1 MMNRFNPSMKQEEKV
16 QLQLR
21 ELYEQYG
28 YSRFKMSKFEEY
40 DLYSQNKE
48 FLVSDSVITFTDT
61 NGKLM
66 ALKPDVTLSI
76 VKNTGDIPSGVVQR
90 VYYNE
95 NVYRVSDNTHSYKEI
110 LQAGLECLG
119 DVGTYDLCEVLL
131 LAAESLK
138 AISFDCVL
146 NVSHLGIV
154 TALLNDGAFHGIRKQ
169 ILGYIGEKN
178 THEIM
183 NLCKEREIDPQTV
196 SLLCYLCQGYG
207 SAGEVLAK
215 FQSSDVSSEV
225 KEAVSCLEQITD
237 IVTKATNVPVYI
249 DLSLVSNTNYYNGL
263 IFRGYVKELP
273 TDVLRGGQY
282 DKLMKRLGK
291 SQKAIGF
298 AVYLDALE
306 RIAADSPYDADVL
319 LTYSGQDD
327 IEEIMAKALALRKEG
342 KRVEVQ
348 SCVPEK
354 KKYEKQISVD

>member
-1 MMNRFNPSMKQEEKV
+1 MSNSMKLEEKV

-28 YSRFKMSKFEEY
+28 YTRFKMSKFEEY

-76 VKNTGDIPSGVVQR
+76 VKNASDIPAGVQR

-110 LQAGLECLG
+110 MQAGLECLG
-119 DVGTYDLCEVLL
+119 DVGAYDLCEVLL
-131 LAAESLK
+131 LAAESLQ
-138 AISFDCVL
+138 AISSQSVL
-146 NVSHLGIV
+146 NISHLGIV
-154 TALLNDGAFHGIRKQ
+154 EALLEKEEFRGIRKE
-169 ILGYIGEKN
+169 ILAYIGEKN
-178 THEIM
+178 THEITRIC
-183 NLCKEREIDPQTV
+183 NDRAIGKATV
-196 SLLCYLCQGYG
+196 EALCYLCQGYG
-207 SAGEVLAK
+207 FAEQVLAGLEPYK
-215 FQSSDVSSEV
+215 ILDGVQQ
-225 KEAVSCLEQITD
+225 AVEELKTITA
-237 IVTKATNVPVYI
+237 VLSKSTTVPVFI

-263 IFRGYVKELP
+263 IFRGYVKDIP

-291 SQKAIGF
+291 PQKAIGF

-306 RIAADSPYDADVL
+306 RTAVSSPYDADVL
-319 LTYSGQDD
+319 LTYNQDD
-327 IEEIMAKALALRKEG
+327 TIEDIMAKALALRKEG
-342 KRVEVQ
+342 KRVDVQ
-348 SCVPEK
+348 SCIPQK
-354 KKYEKQISVD
+354 KKYEQQITLK

>member
-1 MMNRFNPSMKQEEKV
+1 MSSLNTSMKQEEKV

-76 VKNTGDIPSGVVQR
+76 VKNSGEIPAGVQR

-110 LQAGLECLG
+110 MQAGLECLG
-119 DVGTYDLCEVLL
+119 DVGSYDLCEVLL
-131 LAAESLK
+131 LAAKSLQTISSES
-138 AISFDCVL
+138 VL
-146 NVSHLGIV
+146 NISHLGIV
-154 TALLNDGAFHGIRKQ
+154 GALLEQEDFRGIRKQ

-178 THEIM
+178 THEIVR
-183 NLCKEREIDPQTV
+183 LCAERGICQETV
-196 SLLCYLCQGYG
+196 EALCYLCKAYG
-207 SAGEVLAK
+207 TAEEILIGLAPYKILNGVKQAVEELKTVTSLLAK
-215 FQSSDVSSEV
+215 CSN
-225 KEAVSCLEQITD
+225 I
-237 IVTKATNVPVYI
+237 PVYI

-263 IFRGYVKELP
+263 IFRGYVKEIP

-291 SQKAIGF
+291 THKAIGF

-306 RIAADSPYDADVL
+306 RIAAASPYDADIL
-319 LTYSGQDD
+319 LTYDKKDD
-327 IEEIMAKALALRKEG
+327 VEDVIIKALELRNQG
-342 KRVEVQ
+342 KRVDVQ
-348 SCVPEK
+348 SCVPNK
-354 KKYEKQISVD
+354 KKYEQQITMK

>member
-1 MMNRFNPSMKQEEKV
+1 MMNNGNASMKQEEKV
-16 QLQLR
+16 QLKLR

-28 YSRFKMSKFEEY
+28 YTRFKMSKFEEY

-76 VKNTGDIPSGVVQR
+76 VKNTGEIPAGVQR

-110 LQAGLECLG
+110 MQAGLECLG

-131 LAAESLK
+131 LAAESLQT
-138 AISFDCVL
+138 ISDDSVL
-146 NVSHLGIV
+146 NLSHLGIV
-154 TALLNDGAFHGIRKQ
+154 STLLENSEFHGLRKQ

-178 THEIM
+178 THEITRV
-183 NLCKEREIDPQTV
+183 CEERGIASAMIDI
-196 SLLCYLCQGYG
+196 LCYLCRGYG
-207 SAGEVLAK
+207 PADEVLAGLDAINP
-215 FQSSDVSSEV
+215 FSEI
-225 KEAVSCLEQITD
+225 KEAIAQLKS
-237 IVTKATNVPVYI
+237 VTGILAKTTKVPVLI

-263 IFRGYVKELP
+263 IFRGYVKDIP

-291 SQKAIGF
+291 THKAIGF

-306 RIAADSPYDADVL
+306 RIAEDSPYDADVL
-319 LTYSGQDD
+319 LTYQESDSIED
-327 IEEIMAKALALRKEG
+327 IVCKAMALRKEG
-342 KRVEVQ
+342 KRVDVQ
-348 SCVPEK
+348 SCVPQNK
-354 KKYEKQISVD
+354 NYQQQMSVK